1 MSIRLLC
8 ALSFGMSVGLVACG
22 GGGGGASPDTST
34 SYSVTGTIAGLTAG
48 GLVLA
53 NGADTVAPAAN
64 ATSFQFPTKLAN
76 GASYSVSVKTQ
87 PAGLN
92 CTVVNA
98 SGTIAAQSV
107 SNVAVTCT
115 VIPANYSYVLNNAS
129 VAAVSPAANKWVVAH
144 SAYATAASSTAQP
157 PLLLLMNRA
166 TGTVDK
172 VVQLGFDAA
181 QLSAVLGTSGT
192 SSGERSFD
200 IKSLRPTAD
209 GGVIVA
215 MDIFGGNSTARA
227 HVVAKLSATLTLDW
241 AKVLPYDQFGTLE
254 VKTDGYAST
263 GNAFNTYDL
272 SGNLVASK
280 QVFSTFSVTT
290 ASTQL
295 LGSLGGYQKVSGT
308 NAQTV
313 TNTNATNQAYY
324 AGTKTAT
331 GGVLMVGYGSE
342 GSDIYPVLVQTDAAG
357 APTAAKRLSVK
368 TSNGTG
374 FREVVA
380 VGSNY
385 YAVGNY
391 LTGVGTNIGWMVC
404 KLPSTLASVSCKSVA
419 TGSGNLTI
427 AADSA
432 GNLVITR
439 QADTPAVMLDALL
452 NPVYVPS
459 GYTLAD
465 LSATLPDW
473 SASWNTGSATT
484 MTDKTTSPATVTVRA
499 DPIDPAR
506 VDSSKLDFLL
516 FSKTASNLNGIDGS
530 IGAGSGTMTFN
541 RNIASFSGLKM
552 VSTGTN
558 TQYINAFVTGV
569 ISGGVLTVSYTDS
582 VKLGMVVDIVGVVTD
597 TSGNQYSFR
606 QGPLGIN

>member
-1 MSIRLLC
+1 
-8 ALSFGMSVGLVACG
+8 
-22 GGGGGASPDTST
+22 
-34 SYSVTGTIAGLTAG
+34 
-48 GLVLA
+48 
-53 NGADTVAPAAN
+53 
-64 ATSFQFPTKLAN
+64 
-76 GASYSVSVKTQ
+76 
-87 PAGLN
+87 
-92 CTVVNA
+92 
-98 SGTIAAQSV
+98 V

-215 MDIFGGNSTARA
+215 MDIFGSTSTARA

-380 VGSNY
+380 VDSYNAFTNSVEHNY
-385 YAVGNY
+385 FAVGNY

-439 QADTPAVMLDALL
+439 QADAPALMLDAML

-473 SASWNTGSATT
+473 SASWNTGSATA

-499 DPIDPAR
+499 GAIDPTR

-516 FSKTASNLNGIDGS
+516 FSKTAENLNGIDHS
-530 IGAGSGTMTFN
+530 FGSGTGTITFN

-552 VSTGTN
+552 VFAGTN
-558 TQYINAFVTGV
+558 IQYANAVVTGAV
-569 ISGGVLTVSYTDS
+569 SGGVLTVSYTDS
-582 VKLGMVVDIVGVVTD
+582 VRQGTIVDIVGVVTD
-597 TSGNQYSFR
+597 SAGNQYNFKTRS
-606 QGPLGIN
+606 LSVN

>member
-34 SYSVTGTIAGLTAG
+34 NYSVTGTIAGLTAG

-439 QADTPAVMLDALL
+439 QADTPALMLDALL

-473 SASWNTGSATT
+473 SASWNTGSATA
-484 MTDKTTSPATVTVRA
+484 MTDKTTSPATVAVRA
-499 DPIDPAR
+499 DVIDPAH

-516 FSKTASNLNGIDGS
+516 FSKTASNLNGINGS
-530 IGAGSGTMTFN
+530 VGSGTGTITFN

-558 TQYINAFVTGV
+558 AQYANAVVTGA

-582 VKLGMVVDIVGVVTD
+582 VKQSEIVDIVGVVTD
-597 TSGNQYSFR
+597 ATGNQYSFR

>member
-215 MDIFGGNSTARA
+215 MDIFGSTSTARA

-290 ASTQL
+290 ASSQL
-295 LGSLGGYQKVSGT
+295 LGSLGGYQKASGT
-308 NAQTV
+308 NVQTV

-427 AADSA
+427 AADST

-439 QADTPAVMLDALL
+439 QADAPALMLDALL

-465 LSATLPDW
+465 LSTTLPDW
-473 SASWNTGSATT
+473 SASWNTGTATA

-499 DPIDPAR
+499 DAIDPAR

-516 FSKTASNLNGIDGS
+516 FNKTAENLNGIDNT
-530 IGAGSGTMTFN
+530 AGSGTGTIAFN

-552 VSTGTN
+552 VFTGSNIQYTN
-558 TQYINAFVTGV
+558 AVLTGV
-569 ISGGVLTVSYTDS
+569 TSGGVLTVSYTDTVMNS
-582 VKLGMVVDIVGVVTD
+582 TIVDVIGTVTDSAGNQQNFRTRGVV
-597 TSGNQYSFR
+597 
-606 QGPLGIN
+606 IN